1 MRATNILQLPF
12 EILAGHI
19 LAILDPSDLSRVARV
34 CRHFYQLSQ
43 SNYLWQKKFFHDYP
57 SYRPGKTLR
66 QSHGWKR
73 IYQAMDRV
81 EVYTWG
87 SNADCRLGYGRTP
100 KKFYESLPKRIRRLD
115 GTGIVQLAPTGW
127 GCHALDK
134 QGNIWAWGRIME
146 SNGMSSDAMPRMLKR
161 PRNVVDIAAGRQVVL
176 AKDQWGQVWQW
187 CRENKAVEVT
197 FAGSQTGLRSSTTT
211 EQHTEEEQQD
221 DDPIDQISAGWDICA
236 ALSRSGKIFAWR
248 PPQSADGRFQ
258 HRIHVE
264 HWVSLHEQ
272 GTLGFEATIMDSDR
286 FIKIAA
292 GTDYVVTVSS
302 MGKVYIFRRLDSPH
316 YHEPAEAR
324 RYQGRSRYPHRRLQ
338 QVLDPH
344 TPVDRIVIETIV
356 EGSMQ
361 ERVVEIRG
369 QILGHG
375 LYLPIFSEALT
386 RTVTRSYDENEQLER
401 IKRHHRRRSP
411 CSFGDH
417 INYTHPED
425 KCLNDFIDNSNND
438 INYKPTI
445 SCPTTVSANFQSF
458 SLHHHSGKALLGR
471 EDVQSKS
478 CPIVMERLLSNACQV
493 EFGDHHQG
501 LLTEDGQLR
510 TWGSFADG
518 ALGHGDLRAD
528 CAIPTVV
535 EGALKNKYVIK
546 LAMAGW
552 QSACLAID
560 LNDDKVQTSHHYLLD
575 SHQHHHHRHRSFAG
589 SFGKRKDDEGEDQS
603 PGHDSGHGGSGNSVS
618 SDGVDSSDG
627 EDWNGENMS
636 EMPPPLSGPS
646 YIGIPS
652 TSLYSF
658 SMVPHYA
665 LSRPG
670 PSLPAPTSTS
680 IPSTQM
686 YSSCTA
692 SCSLLVSPHS
702 HHGSSVGHVRTPLR
716 KRSLSMVERHGE
728 MRQEYAEKYQRP
740 PVLALTRLNPTLSVY
755 DPDRGL
761 GQQGQGQ
768 DAVRHLAD
776 QIGALG
782 H

>member
-1 MRATNILQLPF
+1 
-12 EILAGHI
+12 
-19 LAILDPSDLSRVARV
+19 
-34 CRHFYQLSQ
+34 
-43 SNYLWQKKFFHDYP
+43 
-57 SYRPGKTLR
+57 
-66 QSHGWKR
+66 
-73 IYQAMDRV
+73 
-81 EVYTWG
+81 
-87 SNADCRLGYGRTP
+87 
-100 KKFYESLPKRIRRLD
+100 
-115 GTGIVQLAPTGW
+115 
-127 GCHALDK
+127 
-134 QGNIWAWGRIME
+134 ME
-146 SNGMSSDAMPRMLKR
+146 SNGMSSDAMPRMLKQ

-338 QVLDPH
+338 QDLDPH

-417 INYTHPED
+417 TNYTHPED

-627 EDWNGENMS
+627 EDWNSENMS